1 MAHRKSLSA
10 MLASRD
16 PGLGWSVL
24 FAVLVHIAIVVALTI
39 SVRWS
44 ITRTAPVI
52 QARVVEE
59 PTTGAAEREA
69 ARRRAEAEALKRQRD
84 EERRQKADAER
95 ERKAKDEQR
104 RAEEAKQQAAVKRK
118 QDEQRRAEE
127 AKKQTALKR
136 KQEEERRQKAEAEK
150 KRKAEE
156 EKRRVAEAKRKEEAS
171 KRRQQEAEQHLKQQ
185 IAAEEKA
192 RVDAARAARAE
203 SEMDRYRAIIRQ
215 KVERSWSRP
224 GGATQGMQ
232 CVVRVRV
239 VPGGE
244 VLAAKVVKSSG
255 NALFDRSVENAV
267 FKASPL
273 PLPTDAEIF
282 EYFREIEFVF
292 NPQE

>member
-1 MAHRKSLSA
+1 MSHRKSLSA

-16 PGLGWSVL
+16 PGLGRALL
-24 FAVLVHIAIVVALTI
+24 FAVLVHIVIVAVLMI
-39 SVRWS
+39 SVRWNIS
-44 ITRTAPVI
+44 HTPPVI

-59 PTTGAAEREA
+59 PKTGAAEREA
-69 ARRRAEAEALKRQRD
+69 ARRRAEAEALKRQQ
-84 EERRQKADAER
+84 EAERREKAEAENERKLAAER
-95 ERKAKDEQR
+95 ERKAKEEQR
-104 RAEEAKQQAAVKRK
+104 RAA
-118 QDEQRRAEE
+118 E
-127 AKKQTALKR
+127 AKKQATLKR
-136 KQEEERRQKAEAEK
+136 KQEEERRLKAEAEK

-156 EKRRVAEAKRKEEAS
+156 EKRRVAEAKRKEEAT
-171 KRRQQEAEQHLKQQ
+171 KRRRQEDERQLKEQ

-192 RVDAARAARAE
+192 RVDAARAARAA

-224 GGATQGMQ
+224 VGETKGMQ

-244 VLAAKVVKSSG
+244 VLAATVVKSCG

-267 FKASPL
+267 VKALPL
-273 PLPTDAEIF
+273 PLPANAEMF
-282 EYFREIEFVF
+282 DYFREIEFVF

>member
-1 MAHRKSLSA
+1 MAHRKSLPA
-10 MLASRD
+10 MLAARD
-16 PGLGWSVL
+16 PGLGRSVL
-24 FAVLVHIAIVVALTI
+24 FAVLVHIAVVVALTI

-44 ITRTAPVI
+44 VSRTPPVI

-59 PTTGAAEREA
+59 PKHSAAEREA
-69 ARRRAEAEALKRQRD
+69 ARKRTEAEALKRRQ
-84 EERRQKADAER
+84 ENERRERAEAERERKLAAER
-95 ERKAKDEQR
+95 ERKAKEEQR
-104 RAEEAKQQAAVKRK
+104 RAEES
-118 QDEQRRAEE
+118 
-127 AKKQTALKR
+127 KKQAALKR
-136 KQEEERRQKAEAEK
+136 KQEEERRRKAEAEK

-156 EKRRVAEAKRKEEAS
+156 EKRRVAEAKRKEEAA
-171 KRRQQEAEQHLKQQ
+171 KRRQQEAEKHLKEQ

-192 RVDAARAARAE
+192 RADAALEARAA

-224 GGATQGMQ
+224 AGAKAGME

-244 VLAAKVVKSSG
+244 VLAAKVVKGSG

-273 PLPTDAEIF
+273 PLPADAEIF

-292 NPQE
+292 SPQE

>member
-1 MAHRKSLSA
+1 MSRRKSLSA

-24 FAVLVHIAIVVALTI
+24 FAVLVHIAILVALTI

-44 ITRTAPVI
+44 IIRTPPVI
-52 QARVVEE
+52 QAKVVEE
-59 PTTGAAEREA
+59 PRTGAAEREA
-69 ARRRAEAEALKRQRD
+69 ARKRAEAEALRRQQED
-84 EERRQKADAER
+84 ERRQTAESEKQRKIEAER
-95 ERKAKDEQR
+95 ERKAQEEQR
-104 RAEEAKQQAAVKRK
+104 RAA
-118 QDEQRRAEE
+118 E
-127 AKKQTALKR
+127 AKKQAAAKR
-136 KQEEERRQKAEAEK
+136 KQEEESRLKAEADR
-150 KRKAEE
+150 KRKAED
-156 EKRRVAEAKRKEEAS
+156 EKRRVADAKRKEDAA
-171 KRRQQEAEQHLKQQ
+171 KRRQQEAERHLKEQ
-185 IAAEEKA
+185 IAAEETA
-192 RVDAARAARAE
+192 RVDAARAARAA

-224 GGATQGMQ
+224 GGASAGMQ

-244 VLAAKVVKSSG
+244 VLSAKVVKSSG

-273 PLPTDAEIF
+273 PLPSDAEIF

-292 NPQE
+292 SPQE

>member
-10 MLASRD
+10 MLSARD
-16 PGLGWSVL
+16 PGLGRAIL

-39 SVRWS
+39 SVRWNVK
-44 ITRTAPVI
+44 RTPPVI

-59 PTTGAAEREA
+59 PKTGAAEREA
-69 ARRRAEAEALKRQRD
+69 ARKRTEAEALKRQQE
-84 EERRQKADAER
+84 EERRQKVEAERDRKLAAER
-95 ERKAKDEQR
+95 ERKAKEEQR
-104 RAEEAKQQAAVKRK
+104 Q
-118 QDEQRRAEE
+118 AEE
-127 AKKQTALKR
+127 AKKQAALKR
-136 KQEEERRQKAEAEK
+136 KQEEEKRKKAEAEK

-156 EKRRVAEAKRKEEAS
+156 EKRRVAEARRKEEAA
-171 KRRQQEAEQHLKQQ
+171 KRRQQEAEQHLKEQ
-185 IAAEEKA
+185 IAAEETA
-192 RVDAARAARAE
+192 RVDAARAARAA

-224 GGATQGMQ
+224 GGSTAGMQ

-244 VLAAKVVKSSG
+244 VLGARVVKSSG

-292 NPQE
+292 SPQE